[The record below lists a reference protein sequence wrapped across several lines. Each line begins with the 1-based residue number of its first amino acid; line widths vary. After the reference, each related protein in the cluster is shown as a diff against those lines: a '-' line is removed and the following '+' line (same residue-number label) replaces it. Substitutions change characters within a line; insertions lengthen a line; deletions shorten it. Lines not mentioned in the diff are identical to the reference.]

1 MDEQCDE
8 NPGFMRS
15 TCPRSCSLCSDQQAA
30 YKISPYL
37 PVSPHISL
45 YLPASPRDGGRR
57 GHVLDHI
64 SLYLPTSP
72 CISLYLP
79 GMADG
84 EATCSTIFEM
94 QMGMVDRGAQP

>member
-45 YLPASPRDGGRR
+45 YLPLLRPAGRDYTLRHGARPPHR
-57 GHVLDHI
+57 
-64 SLYLPTSP
+64 PA
-72 CISLYLP
+72 P
-79 GMADG
+79 G
-84 EATCSTIFEM
+84 
-94 QMGMVDRGAQP
+94 

>member
-1 MDEQCDE
+1 MGPCCEDKQTSCWAWAMDEQCDE

-45 YLPASPRDGGRR
+45 YLPISPS
-57 GHVLDHI
+57 I
-64 SLYLPTSP
+64 SLCSDQQ
-72 CISLYLP
+72 
-79 GMADG
+79 A
-84 EATCSTIFEM
+84 ATTPSATE
-94 QMGMVDRGAQP
+94 RGPRTDPRQVRA